1 MNKLLIFLLE
11 EESMSEVLS
20 ILLPRLLPPQVDF
33 RLIYHNGKQE
43 LEKAIPYILRR
54 WQAPHIHFVIAR
66 DQNSDDCVKLKQ
78 RLKQL
83 CQKAGQPDAL
93 IRIVCH
99 ELESWFLGD
108 LTAVEKAFNL
118 KGLAKQQDKKKY
130 RDPDRLANAAEEL
143 QKLVKNYKK
152 LSGACAIAPHLDLTN
167 NRSHSF
173 QVFISGVQKLA
184 QQ

>member
-11 EESMSEVLS
+11 EESMSELLNV
-20 ILLPRLLPPQVDF
+20 LLPRFLSPLVDF
-33 RLIYHNGKQE
+33 KLVHHNGKQE
-43 LEKAIPYILRR
+43 LEKAIPYKLRR
-54 WQAPHIHFVIAR
+54 WQAPDIHFVIVR
-66 DQNSDDCVKLKQ
+66 DQKSDDCVKLKQ

-83 CQKAGQPDAL
+83 CQQAGQPDAL
-93 IRIVCH
+93 VRIACH

-108 LTAVEKAFNL
+108 LAAVEKAFKI
-118 KGLAKQQDKKKY
+118 KGLARQQNKKKY
-130 RDPDRLANAAEEL
+130 REPDKLANAAEEL

-152 LSGACAIAPHLDLTN
+152 VSGACAIAPHLNLTS

-173 QVFISGVQKLA
+173 QVLISGVQKFA